1 MYIEPL
7 LNLNKKDIGINYDV
21 KLDLT
26 GSIMKY
32 IRKLLSKIET
42 IPNKY
47 LFGVIFLVAFII
59 YGNSLF
65 NGFVADDF
73 GQIVDNA
80 RVHSLANIPSF
91 LNGATFYNEGAV
103 NLSGVYFLP
112 TLVFYFAI
120 NYALWQGSAS
130 GFHLSNMLLHATV
143 VSLVFILLSKLF
155 SKAGYKL
162 GKTIAYLLSLI
173 YLVHPANVEAVTY
186 ISSIQE
192 SILIFLALIS
202 LLITMSWCESKKE
215 DNKKLFFIG
224 IFSLL
229 SLFSK
234 ETGIIILF
242 VLSLYVFIF
251 YKPKLILYLLT
262 QLSVFTVYLIV
273 RLGIAKMSFTSFAAA
288 PPIARAPLVQRL
300 TTIPFEIFSYLR
312 LLFYPKDLYISQN
325 FIVKSLA
332 DPRFFLALPLD
343 VLVIFLILFI
353 AIKLKSNLYNFFLIW
368 LLASFSILLNIYP
381 LDCTITERWLYAPFI
396 PILGITGIIIFES
409 IKKYHVVEKI
419 IIVVILIILPIL
431 SLRTIIRNFDWKDNK
446 TLVFHDI
453 KLNPDSYELQGGYA
467 TIVGN
472 EGNTEEAK
480 KHYERALELAPGWWV
495 TYTNLGLIYE
505 KEGDFDKA
513 KDLYMTAIKN
523 INDPLAYQNLAV
535 LEFKTEAPRESVE
548 LATSGLKYFPN
559 NPTLN
564 FVAALSYYKLGDKIS
579 ALTYAQKTYFLH
591 PSAQTLGAVQR
602 ISGGQSIDDLLK

>member
-1 MYIEPL
+1 MISIE
-7 LNLNKKDIGINYDV
+7 
-21 KLDLT
+21 
-26 GSIMKY
+26 
-32 IRKLLSKIET
+32 KLLLKIEAV
-42 IPNKY
+42 PNKY
-47 LFGVIFLVAFII
+47 LFGIIFLVTFIA
-59 YGNSLF
+59 YGNSIF

-73 GQIVDNA
+73 GQIVDNV
-80 RVHSLANIPSF
+80 RIHSLANIPSF

-103 NLSGVYFLP
+103 NLSGIYFRP
-112 TLVFYFAI
+112 TLVLYFAV
-120 NYALWQGSAS
+120 NYALWQGNPS

-155 SKAGYKL
+155 SKAGFKL
-162 GKTIAYLLSLI
+162 GKPIAYLLSLI
-173 YLVHPANVEAVTY
+173 YLVHPANVEAVAY

-192 SILIFLALIS
+192 SILIFFALIS

-215 DNKKLFFIG
+215 DKKKLFFIG
-224 IFSLL
+224 MFSLL

-251 YKPKLILYLLT
+251 YKPKLIRYLLT

-288 PPIARAPLVQRL
+288 PPIAQAPLIQRL

-312 LLFYPKDLYISQN
+312 LLFFPKDLYISQN
-325 FIVKSLA
+325 FIVRSLA
-332 DPRFFLALPLD
+332 DPRFVLALPLD
-343 VLVIFLILFI
+343 LLVIFLILFI
-353 AIKLKSNLYNFFLIW
+353 AFKLKSNLYNFFLIW

-381 LDCTITERWLYAPFI
+381 LDSTITERWLYAPFV

-409 IKKYHVVEKI
+409 IKKYYVLEKV
-419 IIVVILIILPIL
+419 IIVAILIVLPIL
-431 SLRTIIRNFDWKDNK
+431 SVRTIIRNFDWKDNK

-472 EGNTEEAK
+472 EGNMEEAK
-480 KHYERALELAPGWWV
+480 KHYERALELAPNWWV
-495 TYTNLGLIYE
+495 TYTNLGIVYE
-505 KEGDFDKA
+505 KEGAFDKA

-523 INDPLAYQNLAV
+523 VNDPLAYENLAV
-535 LEFKTEAPRESVE
+535 LKFKTEEPRESAD
-548 LATSGLKYFPN
+548 LAISGLKYFPN

-564 FVAALSYYKLGDKIS
+564 FVAALSYYKLGDKVS
-579 ALTYAQKTYFLH
+579 ALNYAQKTYYLH
-591 PSAQTLGAVQR
+591 PSTQTSTAIQR
-602 ISGGQSIDDLLK
+602 ISSGQNIDDLLK